1 MNCGETLK
9 VYIVEQHPV
18 MLVVTER
25 SFRIVDVGACD
36 TVQKFHIQQVTF
48 SGTLNQPGEPEVF
61 TAILHGARLLH
72 HGLCLQP

>member
-1 MNCGETLK
+1 
-9 VYIVEQHPV
+9 

-48 SGTLNQPGEPEVF
+48 SGTLNQAGEPEVF
-61 TAILHGARLLH
+61 TAILHNERLQNSDCYMFH
-72 HGLCLQP
+72 VNMGVGSKV